1 MCSIAHRTA
10 FVVSVRPCPPPLIFG
25 AMTNELRVQL
35 MVPGAAPRGRTAD
48 SATITDPTA
57 TSGESP
63 SIRMSLSARDRPEVS
78 AALRSAPA
86 PMPRNPGP
94 SLRSGHSSWL
104 NVAAST
110 LHRFGAS
117 SARTSVN
124 VPISD
129 EGFARESYN
138 QTTLLEAQRARG
150 AVAHMGE
157 DDVIDESPLARAANQ
172 LRIPLRERRKGA
184 AAATEVAKS
193 VADDDTARR
202 EETREILAAVES
214 GAREVMAAAVR
225 AQRAEECGEE
235 PTTPIAEENGH
246 VERLCAAVQAAL
258 DHRACVTTGWNFGEV
273 LRLDR
278 LKIGGPSAGEGPK
291 ATVRTAAAAL
301 ELLERELEPE
311 QTSGSRFNV
320 FRPSASAS
328 TSDPESSSSSS
339 SEARVRGWI
348 HRALNSGTLA
358 DKLSSLVQR
367 HDITRAGHR
376 NIRCYD
382 PGALVADE
390 ECAARLIGACVGLA
404 AVKFDLPTDAE
415 TLDALFA
422 IPADGANTS
431 AEGERGSLAAGALL
445 NKTWGAVTGGVTTL
459 GTAAVTGVGALGST
473 TAAGVNAL
481 GGQVVAIGTG
491 AHALGNTAVTGV
503 ATGVKSMGEG
513 IHTGVAATASS
524 LGAFGNSIVDTLTW
538 SRDVD
543 AATNDLDLLSDMQD
557 VLGEEGVVLLDERID
572 LSRHK

>member
-1 MCSIAHRTA
+1 
-10 FVVSVRPCPPPLIFG
+10 
-25 AMTNELRVQL
+25 MTK
-35 MVPGAAPRGRTAD
+35 D
-48 SATITDPTA
+48 K
-57 TSGESP
+57 
-63 SIRMSLSARDRPEVS
+63 
-78 AALRSAPA
+78 
-86 PMPRNPGP
+86 
-94 SLRSGHSSWL
+94 
-104 NVAAST
+104 
-110 LHRFGAS
+110 
-117 SARTSVN
+117 
-124 VPISD
+124 
-129 EGFARESYN
+129 ARESYN
-138 QTTLLEAQRARG
+138 QTTFLKG
-150 AVAHMGE
+150 AGGCGTRSMGE

-193 VADDDTARR
+193 VADDDALRR

-301 ELLERELEPE
+301 EVLERELEPE

-328 TSDPESSSSSS
+328 SSDPESSSSSS

-358 DKLSSLVQR
+358 DKLSALVQR

-422 IPADGANTS
+422 IPADGANPDLS
-431 AEGERGSLAAGALL
+431 GERAPGAAGALL

-503 ATGVKSMGEG
+503 ATGVKTMGEG

-557 VLGEEGVVLLDERID
+557 VLREEGVVLLDERID

>member
-1 MCSIAHRTA
+1 
-10 FVVSVRPCPPPLIFG
+10 
-25 AMTNELRVQL
+25 MTK
-35 MVPGAAPRGRTAD
+35 D
-48 SATITDPTA
+48 K
-57 TSGESP
+57 
-63 SIRMSLSARDRPEVS
+63 
-78 AALRSAPA
+78 
-86 PMPRNPGP
+86 
-94 SLRSGHSSWL
+94 
-104 NVAAST
+104 
-110 LHRFGAS
+110 
-117 SARTSVN
+117 
-124 VPISD
+124 
-129 EGFARESYN
+129 ARESYN
-138 QTTLLEAQRARG
+138 QTTFLKG
-150 AVAHMGE
+150 AGGCGTRSMGE

-193 VADDDTARR
+193 VADDDALRR
-202 EETREILAAVES
+202 AETREILAAVES

-301 ELLERELEPE
+301 EVLERELEPE

-328 TSDPESSSSSS
+328 SSDPESSSSSS

-358 DKLSSLVQR
+358 DKLSALVQR

-422 IPADGANTS
+422 IPADGSNP
-431 AEGERGSLAAGALL
+431 
-445 NKTWGAVTGGVTTL
+445 
-459 GTAAVTGVGALGST
+459 
-473 TAAGVNAL
+473 
-481 GGQVVAIGTG
+481 
-491 AHALGNTAVTGV
+491 
-503 ATGVKSMGEG
+503 
-513 IHTGVAATASS
+513 
-524 LGAFGNSIVDTLTW
+524 
-538 SRDVD
+538 
-543 AATNDLDLLSDMQD
+543 
-557 VLGEEGVVLLDERID
+557 VLEAKGPRAPPGRC
-572 LSRHK
+572 